1 MACPCAVRKRRRLEA
16 PLFQDAS
23 RLLRSMASMRGF
35 LPMKSMNCRMGG
47 TAYPFSRNP
56 SFAQDKIRSET
67 PSIGFVK
74 LTFLLIT
81 VLYNAVINI
90 NRFLF
95 VVKYGN
101 CQGRFFKYAFCFHL
115 EWIPAPC

>member
-1 MACPCAVRKRRRLEA
+1 MRQQIKN
-16 PLFQDAS
+16 
-23 RLLRSMASMRGF
+23 LLA
-35 LPMKSMNCRMGG
+35 
-47 TAYPFSRNP
+47 
-56 SFAQDKIRSET
+56 
-67 PSIGFVK
+67 
-74 LTFLLIT
+74 FLLENFLTVHMKIDNIT